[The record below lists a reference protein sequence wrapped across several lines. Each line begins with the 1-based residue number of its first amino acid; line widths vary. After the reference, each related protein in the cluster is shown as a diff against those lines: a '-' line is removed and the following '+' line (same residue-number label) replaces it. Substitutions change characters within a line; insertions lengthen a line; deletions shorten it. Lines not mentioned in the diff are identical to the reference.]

1 MPYQSLSLFSGLI
14 SLICFLFFAFSSFST
29 NNFTQRES
37 LSAQENMHNEI
48 YDPEIGSINT
58 LQELKN
64 IIRID
69 IEQENLTGI
78 EIPIYIDDLL
88 RKKFI
93 HGSSSINTKG
103 NWLLQLA
110 DYLFPSRELTF
121 SFSPEDVAMHNRG
134 ICSQQA
140 ILFQELVGDFGFEYE
155 SVGFNVP
162 LLEFKEVG
170 GDKEFNHFAS
180 AVKVDGNWYYFDSNL
195 EPMYDRNNHLVYSEL
210 LLGQS
215 ERLTELYPSYKWAD
229 ITESM
234 IYRFSRNIFP
244 APNGFLFQQ
253 ISKVFSFFSW
263 IIFCLLSILFLRLSK
278 SNN

>member
-1 MPYQSLSLFSGLI
+1 
-14 SLICFLFFAFSSFST
+14 
-29 NNFTQRES
+29 
-37 LSAQENMHNEI
+37 
-48 YDPEIGSINT
+48 
-58 LQELKN
+58 
-64 IIRID
+64 
-69 IEQENLTGI
+69 
-78 EIPIYIDDLL
+78 
-88 RKKFI
+88 
-93 HGSSSINTKG
+93 
-103 NWLLQLA
+103 
-110 DYLFPSRELTF
+110 LFPYRELTF

-140 ILFQELVGDFGFEYE
+140 ILFQELVSDFGFEYE

-180 AVKVDGNWYYFDSNL
+180 AVKVDSNWYYFDSNL

-210 LLGQS
+210 LIGQS
-215 ERLTELYPSYKWAD
+215 KRLSELYPSYKWAD

-234 IYRFSRNIFP
+234 IYRSSRNMFP

-263 IIFCLLSILFLRLSK
+263 IFFCLLSILLLRLSK
-278 SNN
+278 SYN

>member
-1 MPYQSLSLFSGLI
+1 
-14 SLICFLFFAFSSFST
+14 
-29 NNFTQRES
+29 
-37 LSAQENMHNEI
+37 MHNEI

-58 LQELKN
+58 LQELKK

-103 NWLLQLA
+103 NWLLQSA

-140 ILFQELVGDFGFEYE
+140 ILFQELVSDFGFEYE

-180 AVKVDGNWYYFDSNL
+180 AVKVDSNWYYFDSNL

-210 LLGQS
+210 LIGQS

-229 ITESM
+229 TTESM
-234 IYRFSRNIFP
+234 VYRSSRNMFP
-244 APNGFLFQQ
+244 ASNGLLFQQ

-263 IIFCLLSILFLRLSK
+263 IFFCLLSILLFRLSK